1 METGDDAGVYHVAEG
16 LALVQSLDFITPVVD
31 DPYDYGRIAA
41 TNSLSDIY
49 AMGGRPITAM
59 NIVGFPQDSLPA
71 EVLRELLRGG
81 LEKIEESGA
90 TLVGGHTVDDVELK
104 YGLSVTGVIDPRH
117 VVRNVGAQPGD
128 LLVLTKPLGM
138 GIITTANKRRKAPA
152 DLVRRAV
159 EVMATLN
166 RAAGEVMVEVGV
178 HAATDVTGFGLLGHA
193 LIMARGS
200 GVGMAFQASAIP
212 YLDETLELSEQGLIP
227 GGSFRNREF
236 VGERAQVD
244 PAVSE
249 ALAMIFFDAQTYGG
263 LLMAV
268 ASEKVELLLERLQKA
283 GISSAA
289 VIGRV
294 IEGAPRLLL
303 QP

>member
-104 YGLSVTGVIDPRH
+104 YGL
-117 VVRNVGAQPGD
+117 
-128 LLVLTKPLGM
+128 
-138 GIITTANKRRKAPA
+138 
-152 DLVRRAV
+152 
-159 EVMATLN
+159 
-166 RAAGEVMVEVGV
+166 
-178 HAATDVTGFGLLGHA
+178 
-193 LIMARGS
+193 
-200 GVGMAFQASAIP
+200 
-212 YLDETLELSEQGLIP
+212 
-227 GGSFRNREF
+227 
-236 VGERAQVD
+236 
-244 PAVSE
+244 
-249 ALAMIFFDAQTYGG
+249 
-263 LLMAV
+263 
-268 ASEKVELLLERLQKA
+268 
-283 GISSAA
+283 
-289 VIGRV
+289 
-294 IEGAPRLLL
+294 
-303 QP
+303 